1 MSGAIVFEG
10 VSKSYRRGTARYR
23 SLRDDLVALLTPW
36 SWIKRR
42 ETFWALEDLSFA
54 VQPGGTLGI
63 IGPNGSGKSTT
74 LKIIARIT
82 HPTRGT
88 IRIRGR
94 VGALIE
100 VGAGI
105 HPELTGR
112 ENIYMYGSIMGLR
125 TSEIR
130 KKFDSIVDFAGLD
143 AFLDTPLKHYSSGMQ
158 VRLGFSVAAHMTTE
172 ILLVDEVLAVG
183 DAAFQ
188 TKCLRRMRELRDE
201 GVTILLVSHQ
211 LANIQRM
218 CAETILLL
226 GGRIAARGPTPEVIS
241 AYYQML
247 DQANAAEAESAV
259 QAGAFRAAPR
269 LEGARIVG
277 VRLVDAAD
285 IERPQFELGED
296 LKVVVEYEASRPVE
310 RPNVSVSF
318 NSSDWTVYTGADTKN
333 DGFTIPAIEGRGAVE
348 LIVPQLGLGPG
359 LYELNVGLWDEEM
372 LSPYDWKWGARRFI
386 VNSSRNLFAGR
397 FILPHAWTLRD
408 GAPQEAAAARGE
420 AERSSGAR

>member
-10 VSKSYRRGTARYR
+10 VSKSFRRGTARYR

-42 ETFWALEDLSFA
+42 EAFWALEDLSFA

-74 LKIIARIT
+74 LKLIARIT

-125 TSEIR
+125 THEIR
-130 KKFDSIVDFAGLD
+130 NKFDSIVEFAGLD

-226 GGRIAARGPTPEVIS
+226 QGKIAARGPTPEVIS

-247 DQANAAEAESAV
+247 DQISAGSPEAAV
-259 QAGAFRAAPR
+259 LRRTGGRTGGR
-269 LEGARIVG
+269 DGVRITG
-277 VRLVDAAD
+277 VRLVDVAGT
-285 IERPQFELGED
+285 ERPKFELGED
-296 LKVVVEYEASRPVE
+296 LTVVVEYEANSPVE

-318 NSSDWTVYTGADTKN
+318 NSSDWTVYTGADTLN
-333 DGFTIPAIEGRGAVE
+333 DGFVIPVVEGRGAVE
-348 LIVPQLGLGPG
+348 LTVPKLGLGPG
-359 LYELNVGLWDEEM
+359 LYEVNVGLWDEEM
-372 LSPYDWKWGARRFI
+372 LSPYDWKWGIRRF
-386 VNSSRNLFAGR
+386 VVDSPRNLFAGR
-397 FILPHAWTLRD
+397 FVLPHTWATKD
-408 GAPQEAAAARGE
+408 GR
-420 AERSSGAR
+420 RSPPA